1 MRVAVLTVLL
11 WTWVTHANAQ
21 IELVA
26 SIPVPADQ
34 IATSESFAYVAAGTT
49 LTVFDIANPT
59 TPVQL
64 GTVDVP
70 DRIYGMSVNANRAYL
85 ATGLEGVHIVE
96 VSRNESSSVAI
107 VGLYPTP
114 GQAVDV
120 TLIGTHIAI
129 SNLMTGL
136 EIVNLQAPQNPV
148 HVATVETPGYQRAV
162 QSTGTLAYVID
173 QPSGIHSFDLSDPT
187 APVSVGLHPAGRVPA
202 RNVTVQNT
210 RAYVVYQ
217 QTGLIE
223 IVDITSPT
231 NPKLLGHYEATGQP
245 EMVAADQTSI
255 VIPKRDDGI
264 EIVNLVDPTAP
275 TVTTTYDTSGTA
287 RDIAIHGDYLLVA
300 DSKSVEI
307 LRWR

>member
-11 WTWVTHANAQ
+11 WTWGTHANAQ
-21 IELVA
+21 IESVA

-34 IATSESFAYVAAGTT
+34 IATSASFAYVAAGNT
-49 LTVFDIANPT
+49 LTVFDIVNPT
-59 TPVQL
+59 IPVQL

-70 DRIYGMSVNANRAYL
+70 DRIYGMSVNANLAYL

-96 VSRNESSSVAI
+96 VGRNESSSVAI

-120 TLIGTHIAI
+120 ALIGTHVAV

-136 EIVNLQAPQNPV
+136 EIVNLKAPKNPV

-162 QSTGTLAYVID
+162 QSAGNLAYVID
-173 QPSGIHSFDLSDPT
+173 QPSGIHSFDLRDPT
-187 APVSVGLHPAGRVPA
+187 TPVSVSLHPAGSVPA
-202 RNVTVQNT
+202 RNVAIENS

-223 IVDITSPT
+223 VVDITSPS
-231 NPKLLGHYEATGQP
+231 NPKLLGHYETAGQP

-255 VIPKRDDGI
+255 VIPKGDDGI
-264 EIVNLVDPTAP
+264 EIVNLIDPTAP
-275 TVTTTYDTSGTA
+275 TVTTTYDTPGTA
-287 RDIAIHGDYLLVA
+287 RDIAIHGNYLLVA
-300 DSKSVEI
+300 DSQSVEI

>member
-1 MRVAVLTVLL
+1 MRVTILTVLL
-11 WTWVTHANAQ
+11 WACVTNANAQ
-21 IELVA
+21 IELVT
-26 SIPVPADQ
+26 SIPIQADQ
-34 IATSESFAYVAAGTT
+34 IATSESFAYVAAGNT
-49 LTVFDIANPT
+49 LTVFDIASPT
-59 TPVQL
+59 TPIQL

-70 DRIYGMSVNANRAYL
+70 DRIYGMSVKANRAYL
-85 ATGLEGVHIVE
+85 ATGLEGLHVVE
-96 VSRNESSSVAI
+96 ITRNESSSVTI

-120 TLIGTHIAI
+120 ALIGTHAVI

-136 EIVNLQAPQNPV
+136 EIVNLQAPQNPIY
-148 HVATVETPGYQRAV
+148 VATVETPGYQRAV
-162 QSTGTLAYVID
+162 RSSGNLAYVID

-202 RNVTVQNT
+202 RNVTVQDT

-275 TVTTTYDTSGTA
+275 TVTATYDTSGTA